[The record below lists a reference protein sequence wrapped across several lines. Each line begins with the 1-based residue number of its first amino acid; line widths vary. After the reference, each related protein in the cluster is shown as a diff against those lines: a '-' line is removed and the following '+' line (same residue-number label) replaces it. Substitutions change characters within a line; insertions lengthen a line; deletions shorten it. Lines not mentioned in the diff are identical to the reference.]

1 MHYHLRRW
9 IHDDTGQDL
18 IEYALLVSF
27 IALAGVAGYSA
38 ISSVMASS
46 YTGGNTAVQDLWEV
60 PPPPSPTP
68 TPSPSPAP

>member
-1 MHYHLRRW
+1 MRCTLKRW
-9 IHDDTGQDL
+9 IHDDAGQDL

-60 PPPPSPTP
+60 PPPPTP
-68 TPSPSPAP
+68 

>member
-9 IHDDTGQDL
+9 IHDDAGQDL

-27 IALAGVAGYSA
+27 IALAGVAGYAA

-60 PPPPSPTP
+60 PPPP

>member
-1 MHYHLRRW
+1 LRRW
-9 IHDDTGQDL
+9 IHDDAGQDL

-27 IALAGVAGYSA
+27 IALAGVAGYLA
-38 ISSVMASS
+38 ISGVMASS

-60 PPPPSPTP
+60 PPPPTP